1 MIVPAAVAA
10 LSHVPAA
17 SSVSGFAP
25 EEVTWWWMAVG
36 LGLVVVLVV
45 IGVLTLLIRLVQD
58 IDRGVEGVVET
69 LGQTARN
76 TGTSFLIADTAAQVD
91 AVLAEGLNHHL
102 FLTRVLSGSG
112 KKAVPR

>member
-1 MIVPAAVAA
+1 M
-10 LSHVPAA
+10 LGTHVVLQAA
-17 SSVSGFAP
+17 SGVAGYAP

-45 IGVLTLLIRLVQD
+45 VGVLTLLIRLVQD

-76 TGTSFLIADTAAQVD
+76 TGTSFLIADTATQVD
-91 AVLAEGLNHHL
+91 GVLAEGLQHHL

>member
-1 MIVPAAVAA
+1 MNVPDA
-10 LSHVPAA
+10 LLTLLSYVCPRRLPPALPARA
-17 SSVSGFAP
+17 SAFAR
-25 EEVTWWWMAVG
+25 T
-36 LGLVVVLVV
+36 
-45 IGVLTLLIRLVQD
+45 GVRLLLTLLIRLVQD

-76 TGTSFLIADTAAQVD
+76 TGESFLIADTAGQVD

>member
-1 MIVPAAVAA
+1 MMIAA
-10 LSHVPAA
+10 LAHLPAA
-17 SSVSGFAP
+17 SSVPGYAP
-25 EEVTWWWMAVG
+25 EEITWWWMTVG

-76 TGTSFLIADTAAQVD
+76 TGESFLIAETAGQVD
-91 AVLAEGLNHHL
+91 AVLAEGRNHHMI
-102 FLTRVLSGSG
+102 FTRDMSGSS
-112 KKAVPR
+112 

>member
-1 MIVPAAVAA
+1 MMIAA
-10 LSHVPAA
+10 LAHLPAA
-17 SSVSGFAP
+17 SSVPGYAP
-25 EEVTWWWMAVG
+25 EEITWWWMAVG

-76 TGTSFLIADTAAQVD
+76 TGTSFLIADAAGQAD
-91 AVLAEGLNHHL
+91 ALLAEGLTHTL
-102 FLTRVLSGSG
+102 CLTRGLSASG
-112 KKAVPR
+112 KTAV

>member
-1 MIVPAAVAA
+1 MHLLLASETHANLFGWYVGFVVTAIAIVIV
-10 LSHVPAA
+10 VI
-17 SSVSGFAP
+17 
-25 EEVTWWWMAVG
+25 EVQAI
-36 LGLVVVLVV
+36 LVLARN

-58 IDRGVEGVVET
+58 IAQGVDGVVET

-76 TGTSFLIADTAAQVD
+76 TGESFLIADTAGQVD

>member
-1 MIVPAAVAA
+1 MPHLVH
-10 LSHVPAA
+10 LFAA
-17 SSVSGFAP
+17 SGVPGYAP

-45 IGVLTLLIRLVQD
+45 IGVLTLLINLVKD
-58 IDRGVEGVVET
+58 IDRGVDGVVET

-76 TGTSFLIADTAAQVD
+76 TGTTFLIADTATQVD

>member
-1 MIVPAAVAA
+1 MGGKMIAPAVAA
-10 LSHVPAA
+10 LAHLPAA
-17 SSVSGFAP
+17 SSVPGYAP

-76 TGTSFLIADTAAQVD
+76 TGTNFLITGTARQVD
-91 AVLAEGLNHHL
+91 SVLAPGLNHHL
-102 FLTRVLSGSG
+102 CPSRVPSGSG
-112 KKAVPR
+112 TT

>member
-1 MIVPAAVAA
+1 MPSA
-10 LSHVPAA
+10 LVLKAA
-17 SSVSGFAP
+17 SGVAGYAP

-76 TGTSFLIADTAAQVD
+76 TGTTFLIADTAGQVD

>member
-1 MIVPAAVAA
+1 MMIAA
-10 LSHVPAA
+10 LAHLPAA
-17 SSVSGFAP
+17 SSVPGYAP
-25 EEVTWWWMAVG
+25 EEITWRWMAVG
-36 LGLVVVLVV
+36 LGLVLVLVV
-45 IGVLTLLIRLVQD
+45 IGVLTLLSRLVQD
-58 IDRGVEGVVET
+58 IAQGVEGVVET

-76 TGTSFLIADTAAQVD
+76 TGTSFLIADTAGQVD

>member
-1 MIVPAAVAA
+1 MMIAA
-10 LSHVPAA
+10 LAHLPAA
-17 SSVSGFAP
+17 SSVPGYAP
-25 EEVTWWWMAVG
+25 EEITWWWMAVG
-36 LGLVVVLVV
+36 LGLVVALVV

-58 IDRGVEGVVET
+58 IAQGVDGVVET

-76 TGTSFLIADTAAQVD
+76 TGESFLIADTAGQVD

>member
-1 MIVPAAVAA
+1 MMPLVAVAA
-10 LSHVPAA
+10 HLPAA
-17 SSVSGFAP
+17 SSLPGYAP

-76 TGTSFLIADTAAQVD
+76 TGESFLST
-91 AVLAEGLNHHL
+91 L
-102 FLTRVLSGSG
+102 
-112 KKAVPR
+112 

>member
-1 MIVPAAVAA
+1 MIAPAVAA
-10 LSHVPAA
+10 LAHLPAA
-17 SSVSGFAP
+17 SSLPGFAP

-76 TGTSFLIADTAAQVD
+76 TGTSFLIADTAGQVD

>member
-1 MIVPAAVAA
+1 
-10 LSHVPAA
+10 
-17 SSVSGFAP
+17 
-25 EEVTWWWMAVG
+25 
-36 LGLVVVLVV
+36 
-45 IGVLTLLIRLVQD
+45 
-58 IDRGVEGVVET
+58 VEGVVET

-76 TGTSFLIADTAAQVD
+76 TGESFLIADTAGQVD

>member
-1 MIVPAAVAA
+1 MHLLLASETHANLFGWYVGFVVTTILIVI
-10 LSHVPAA
+10 
-17 SSVSGFAP
+17 
-25 EEVTWWWMAVG
+25 
-36 LGLVVVLVV
+36 VV
-45 IGVLTLLIRLVQD
+45 IEVQAIRVLTLLIRLVQD
-58 IDRGVEGVVET
+58 IDQGVDGVVET

-76 TGTSFLIADTAAQVD
+76 TGQSFLIADTATQVD

>member
-1 MIVPAAVAA
+1 MMIAA
-10 LSHVPAA
+10 LAHLPAA
-17 SSVSGFAP
+17 SSVPGYAP
-25 EEVTWWWMAVG
+25 EEITWWWMAVG

-58 IDRGVEGVVET
+58 IARGVDGVVET

-76 TGTSFLIADTAAQVD
+76 TGESFLIADTAGQVD
-91 AVLAEGLNHHL
+91 AVLAGGLNHHR

-112 KKAVPR
+112 NQAVPRY